1 MIWLSPWWLNQYD
14 VHTCSN
20 SNAFSELHSHFHR
33 FLSVLYRQNCL
44 ISLVKNCTARK
55 EMIYFGQLSKRKSL
69 NYQIPRGIRSCYC
82 GTMRDGDESVLIW
95 AVKLTI
101 KGKKKKTGCFISAE
115 RGWEDRRTP
124 VILLRWETSRLS
136 TIRTTVSRVTSGQ
149 SETCVS
155 SSTHLCKF
163 AHHKVGVF
171 KSVVIIIFTAGR
183 GGTLGAVSTPAGAAA
198 VIFWVERIHYNWF
211 RALNLTATE
220 GTSCP
225 LTLRLL

>member
-101 KGKKKKTGCFISAE
+101 KGKKKKDRVFHLCREGM
-115 RGWEDRRTP
+115 RGQKNP
-124 VILLRWETSRLS
+124 CHS
-136 TIRTTVSRVTSGQ
+136 TTVWNLPPQ
-149 SETCVS
+149 
-155 SSTHLCKF
+155 
-163 AHHKVGVF
+163 HHKNHCFQGHQWTIWNMCLF
-171 KSVVIIIFTAGR
+171 
-183 GGTLGAVSTPAGAAA
+183 
-198 VIFWVERIHYNWF
+198 
-211 RALNLTATE
+211 LN
-220 GTSCP
+220 SP
-225 LTLRLL
+225 LQVCSS